1 VDHDERR
8 REIADAV
15 LRLAATEG
23 LESVSLRHV
32 AAEAGI
38 SMGRVQHYFRSK
50 DEMLVFAFEHQG
62 RRHEERIVERL
73 RAAGRPPTVREVV
86 RAVMVEILPTDDVSR
101 ASWLAGIAFFIRAMS
116 DERMAAV
123 VAAGGPGVIELFA
136 ERLGAARDAGDLAP
150 RRAST
155 PGTRRWSS
163 GRSSTPRPARSSSAA
178 APRPRPWPPST
189 TTSTGSSRARRRPTG
204 SARAP

>member
-1 VDHDERR
+1 MPRRVDHDARR

-50 DEMLVFAFEHQG
+50 DEMLVFAFEYQS
-62 RRHEERIVERL
+62 RRHEQRIVEKL
-73 RAAGRPPTVREVV
+73 TAAGRPPTIRDVV
-86 RAVMVEILPTDDVSR
+86 RTVIVEILPTDASSR

-116 DERMAAV
+116 DDRMAAV
-123 VAAGGPGVIELFA
+123 VAAGGPGLIEFLA
-136 ERLGAARDAGDLAP
+136 ERLAAADLAQGVDP
-150 RRAST
+150 RHEAVILWALIDSQATAIVLGGRT
-155 PGTRRWSS
+155 PAEAVATVDYHLDRVF
-163 GRSSTPRPARSSSAA
+163 
-178 APRPRPWPPST
+178 
-189 TTSTGSSRARRRPTG
+189 SR
-204 SARAP
+204 

>member
-1 VDHDERR
+1 VDHDARR

-50 DEMLVFAFEHQG
+50 DEMLVFAFEHQS
-62 RRHEERIVERL
+62 RQHEERVVEKL
-73 RAAGRPPTVREVV
+73 NAAGRPPTIRDVV
-86 RAVMVEILPTDDVSR
+86 RTVMVEILPTDEWSR

-123 VAAGGPGVIELFA
+123 VAAGGPGAIEFFA
-136 ERLGAARDAGDLAP
+136 DRLTTARDAGELAP
-150 RRAST
+150 GADPRQEAVLLWSLVDSQASAIVIGGRT
-155 PGTRRWSS
+155 PAEAVATVDYHL
-163 GRSSTPRPARSSSAA
+163 GRLFP
-178 APRPRPWPPST
+178 
-189 TTSTGSSRARRRPTG
+189 G
-204 SARAP
+204 

>member
-1 VDHDERR
+1 VDHDARR

-38 SMGRVQHYFRSK
+38 SMGRVQHYFRNK
-50 DEMLVFAFEHQG
+50 DEMLAFAFEHQS
-62 RRHEERIVERL
+62 RQHEERIVEKL
-73 RAAGRPPTVREVV
+73 SAAGRPPTVRDVV
-86 RAVMVEILPTDDVSR
+86 RTVMVEILPTDEWSR

-123 VAAGGPGVIELFA
+123 VAAGGPGLIEFFA
-136 ERLGAARDAGDLAP
+136 ERLGAADLPPGVDP
-150 RRAST
+150 RQEAVILWALVDSQST
-155 PGTRRWSS
+155 AIVLG
-163 GRSSTPRPARSSSAA
+163 GRTPAEAVATVDYHLDRVF
-178 APRPRPWPPST
+178 PR
-189 TTSTGSSRARRRPTG
+189 
-204 SARAP
+204 

>member
-1 VDHDERR
+1 VDHEARR

-50 DEMLVFAFEHQG
+50 DEMLVFAFEHQS
-62 RRHEERIVERL
+62 RQHEERVVEKL
-73 RAAGRPPTVREVV
+73 NAAGRPPTIRDVV
-86 RAVMVEILPTDDVSR
+86 RTVMVEILPTDEWSR

-123 VAAGGPGVIELFA
+123 VAAGGPGAIEFFA
-136 ERLGAARDAGDLAP
+136 DRLTTARDAGELAP
-150 RRAST
+150 GADPRQEAVLLWSLVDSQASAIVIGGRT
-155 PGTRRWSS
+155 PAEAVATVDYHL
-163 GRSSTPRPARSSSAA
+163 GRLFP
-178 APRPRPWPPST
+178 
-189 TTSTGSSRARRRPTG
+189 G
-204 SARAP
+204 

>member
-1 VDHDERR
+1 VDHEARR

-50 DEMLVFAFEHQG
+50 DEMLVFAFEHQS
-62 RRHEERIVERL
+62 RRHEERIVEKL
-73 RAAGRPPTVREVV
+73 TAAGRPPTVRDVV
-86 RAVMVEILPTDDVSR
+86 RTVIVEVLPTDEWSR

-123 VAAGGPGVIELFA
+123 VAAGGPGLIEGLA
-136 ERLGAARDAGDLAP
+136 ERLAAADLAQGVDP
-150 RRAST
+150 RHEAVILWALIDSQATAIVLGGRT
-155 PGTRRWSS
+155 PAEAVATVDYHLDRVF
-163 GRSSTPRPARSSSAA
+163 
-178 APRPRPWPPST
+178 
-189 TTSTGSSRARRRPTG
+189 SR
-204 SARAP
+204 

>member
-1 VDHDERR
+1 VDHDARR

-50 DEMLVFAFEHQG
+50 DEMLVFAFEHQA
-62 RRHEERIVERL
+62 RRHEERIVEKL
-73 RAAGRPPTVREVV
+73 TAAGRPPTVRDVV
-86 RAVMVEILPTDDVSR
+86 RTVIVEILPTDAASR

-116 DERMAAV
+116 DDRMAAV
-123 VAAGGPGVIELFA
+123 VAAGGPGLIEFLA
-136 ERLGAARDAGDLAP
+136 ERLAAADLAQGVDP
-150 RRAST
+150 RHEAVILWALVDSQATAIVLGGRT
-155 PGTRRWSS
+155 PAEAVATVDYHLDRVF
-163 GRSSTPRPARSSSAA
+163 
-178 APRPRPWPPST
+178 
-189 TTSTGSSRARRRPTG
+189 SR
-204 SARAP
+204 

>member
-1 VDHDERR
+1 VDHEARR
-8 REIADAV
+8 REVAEAV

-50 DEMLVFAFEHQG
+50 ADMLAFAYEHQA
-62 RRHEERIVERL
+62 RKHEQRIVEKL
-73 RAAGRPPTVREVV
+73 REAGRPPTARDIVRT
-86 RAVMVEILPTDDVSR
+86 VMVEILPTDEWSR

-123 VAAGGPGVIELFA
+123 VAAGGPGVVDLFA
-136 ERLGAARDAGDLAP
+136 ERLAAARDAGDLAP
-150 RRAST
+150 DADPRHEAVILWSLVDSQATGIVLGART
-155 PGTRRWSS
+155 PADAVATVDYHLDRVFARGSAGTR
-163 GRSSTPRPARSSSAA
+163 P
-178 APRPRPWPPST
+178 
-189 TTSTGSSRARRRPTG
+189 
-204 SARAP
+204 

>member
-1 VDHDERR
+1 MPKRVDHDERR

-50 DEMLVFAFEHQG
+50 DEMLVFAFEHQA
-62 RRHEERIVERL
+62 RRHEQRIVERL
-73 RAAGRPPTVREVV
+73 AAAGRPPSVREVV
-86 RAVMVEILPTDDVSR
+86 RTIMVEILPTDDESR
-101 ASWLAGIAFFIRAMS
+101 ASWQAGIAFFIRAMS

-123 VAAGGPGVIELFA
+123 VAASGPGLIDVFA
-136 ERLGAARDAGDLAP
+136 ERLAAANLAP
-150 RRAST
+150 GAD
-155 PGTRRWSS
+155 
-163 GRSSTPRPARSSSAA
+163 PRHEAA
-178 APRPRPWPPST
+178 ILWALVDAQAT
-189 TTSTGSSRARRRPTG
+189 AIVLGSRAPAEAVATVDYHLDRLF
-204 SARAP
+204 RA

>member
-1 VDHDERR
+1 VDHDARR

-50 DEMLVFAFEHQG
+50 DEMLVFAFEHQA
-62 RRHEERIVERL
+62 RRHEERIVEKL
-73 RAAGRPPTVREVV
+73 TAAGRPPTVRDVV
-86 RAVMVEILPTDDVSR
+86 RTVIVEILPTDEWSR

-116 DERMAAV
+116 DDRMAAV
-123 VAAGGPGVIELFA
+123 VAAGGPGLIEFLA
-136 ERLGAARDAGDLAP
+136 ERLAAADLAQGVDP
-150 RRAST
+150 RHEAVILWALVDSQATAIVLGGRT
-155 PGTRRWSS
+155 PAEAVATVDYHLDRVF
-163 GRSSTPRPARSSSAA
+163 
-178 APRPRPWPPST
+178 
-189 TTSTGSSRARRRPTG
+189 SR
-204 SARAP
+204 